1 MGSSIKFSVAVFFL
15 VFMLVVGQESLLAM
29 PSASTTNT
37 KEAPVRWDVELGNP
51 YVQQGPYADQL
62 LNIKLSGRNNIPL
75 LIRTPVNL
83 VLVIDKSGSMSDRG
97 KIDYAKQAAKEIINR
112 LGNNDRLSI
121 VAYSTE
127 VEVLY
132 PMQFLRNKSHAV
144 SAVDS
149 IYPTNSTNL
158 SGGLITG
165 INQLESATRSGYI
178 NRVILLSD
186 GLANA
191 GITDIGELS
200 RISSQASERNTHI
213 TTMGLGLDYDENLM
227 MSLAQHGAGNY
238 YFIESP
244 SQLASIFQREFGQLS
259 RMIAKSSVLTLSLEP
274 GVTLSKVYGYK
285 YSKTKDGKVRIK
297 LGDMFAGQQRDIL
310 LKLRIPAEKI
320 GEKGLLKAYLNYE
333 DLLNANKST
342 GFEKELSYIVTSD
355 KQRIKTAENKEV
367 TARGVSVDAASN
379 LHKATTEYESGNSAG
394 ALSYM
399 NDAYQKIVRVNQT
412 PERNPQTLK
421 QEEELREAIEDIEM
435 NAPSP
440 MSDDGKKL
448 IKEQK
453 AKALGYQQ

>member
-1 MGSSIKFSVAVFFL
+1 MRSSIKISVSVFFL
-15 VFMLVVGQESLLAM
+15 VFTLVVGQESLLAK
-29 PSASTTNT
+29 PSASTTNA
-37 KEAPVRWDVELGNP
+37 KEVTVRWDVELGSP
-51 YVQQGPYADQL
+51 YVKQGRYADEL
-62 LNIKLSGRNNIPL
+62 LNIKLSGRNDIPL
-75 LIRTPVNL
+75 LVRTPVNL
-83 VLVIDKSGSMSDRG
+83 VLVIDRSGSMSDRR
-97 KIDYAKQAAKEIINR
+97 KINYAKQAAKEIIER
-112 LGNNDRLSI
+112 LGSSDRLSI

-127 VEVLY
+127 VQVLY
-132 PMQFLRNKSHAV
+132 PMQVLRNKAHAI
-144 SAVDS
+144 SAIDS

-165 INQLESATRSGYI
+165 IGQLELANRSGYI

-200 RISSQASERNTHI
+200 RISSRASERNIHI

-244 SQLASIFQREFGQLS
+244 SQLASIFQKEFGQLS

-274 GVTLSKVYGYK
+274 GVTLTEVYGYT
-285 YSKTKDGKVRIK
+285 YSTTKDGEVRIQ
-297 LGDMFAGQQRDIL
+297 LGDMFASQQRDIL
-310 LKLRIPAEKI
+310 LKLRVPAEKI
-320 GEKGLLKAYLNYE
+320 GKRGLVTVYLNYE
-333 DLLNANKST
+333 DLLDSNKSAT
-342 GFEKELSYIVTSD
+342 FEKGLSYNVTSD
-355 KQRIKTAENKEV
+355 EQKISAAEDKEV
-367 TARGVSVDAASN
+367 QARGVSVDAASN
-379 LHKATTEYESGNSAG
+379 LHKATAEYESGNSAG
-394 ALSYM
+394 ALYYM

-412 PERNPQTLK
+412 RQRNQQTLK
-421 QEEELREAIEDIEM
+421 QEEELRQAIGNIEM

-453 AKALGYQQ
+453 AKAFEYQQ